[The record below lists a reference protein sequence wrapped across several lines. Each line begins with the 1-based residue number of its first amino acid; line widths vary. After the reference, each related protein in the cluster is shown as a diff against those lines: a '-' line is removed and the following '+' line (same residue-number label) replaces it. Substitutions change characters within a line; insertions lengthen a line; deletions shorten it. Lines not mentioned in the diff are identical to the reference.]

1 MKRGTQL
8 KESVSTVSSTLFNMS
23 ASAGE
28 VVGPLLGGYLVKLLT
43 FERASSI
50 MGLLLIASVIVG
62 VPLFQSEMQQVRN
75 SEAESIL
82 LS

>member
-1 MKRGTQL
+1 M
-8 KESVSTVSSTLFNMS
+8 STVSSTLFNMS

-82 LS
+82 LSEISK